1 MALDCEVRLSF
12 RQLVGS
18 FQLAKVVVFM
28 AFWAMTA
35 SSCLAQQTSQRS
47 SQEGI
52 TLKTFL
58 QSYLRDPDDGDDKTT
73 QYSYAFT
80 DLDDDGVSEAIVY
93 LIGQSWCGS
102 GGCAVLVLK
111 RNGSSYKVVTHM
123 TIARPPIHVLPSKT
137 KGWHDI
143 SVWVQ
148 GGGIQPGYAAVLSFN
163 GKKYPGNPTTV
174 SKRLSS
180 DAIKGD
186 VVIPL
191 KPDVN
196 YLYQQDVNR

>member
-1 MALDCEVRLSF
+1 MALDCEVSPSD
-12 RQLVGS
+12 RQLVAS
-18 FQLAKVVVFM
+18 FQLAKVAVFM
-28 AFWAMTA
+28 ALWVMGA
-35 SSCLAQQTSQRS
+35 SSCLAQQPSQQL

-58 QSYLRDPDDGDDKTT
+58 QSYLRDPVDGDDKTT

-102 GGCAVLVLK
+102 GGCVVLVLK
-111 RNGSSYKVVTHM
+111 RNGSSYEVVTHM
-123 TIARPPIHVLPSKT
+123 TISRPPIHVLPSKM

-163 GKKYPGNPTTV
+163 GKKYPSNPSTV
-174 SKRLSS
+174 SKRLLS

-196 YLYQQDVNR
+196 YLYQQEDGR